1 MPDTATLRDDSR
13 FAPASDQ
20 SDLRLRIGW
29 ICHALRVAAV
39 LWIIWIVVLSVIYWS
54 DKSQILQ
61 NYGQLFAA
69 DLSEVSAA
77 RYGAAVAAVMVSVA
91 AAAAVVVCLWR
102 LASTYLAGSV
112 FTVEAALW
120 LRRTG
125 LAGILA
131 VIVAVL
137 VRIVIASVLVG
148 QFVPIAPR
156 RYYYYLLPEDL
167 LDLIFATF
175 VFALAHIF
183 KAAAEMAEE
192 QAQIV

>member
-1 MPDTATLRDDSR
+1 MSETATPHDDSR
-13 FAPASDQ
+13 FAPASGQ
-20 SDLRLRIGW
+20 SDLRFRIGW

-39 LWIIWIVVLSVIYWS
+39 LWIIWILVLSVIYWS
-54 DKSQILQ
+54 DKSQMLR

-69 DLSEVSAA
+69 DLSEVSPT
-77 RYGAAVAAVMVSVA
+77 RYRAAVAAVMVSVA
-91 AAAAVVVCLWR
+91 AGAAVVVCIWR
-102 LASTYLAGSV
+102 LASTYRAGSV
-112 FTVEAALW
+112 STVEAALW

-125 LAGILA
+125 LAGISA
-131 VIVAVL
+131 VIVTVL

-156 RYYYYLLPEDL
+156 GGYYYLVPQDL
-167 LDLIFATF
+167 LDVIFAIF
-175 VFALAHIF
+175 VFALAYIF